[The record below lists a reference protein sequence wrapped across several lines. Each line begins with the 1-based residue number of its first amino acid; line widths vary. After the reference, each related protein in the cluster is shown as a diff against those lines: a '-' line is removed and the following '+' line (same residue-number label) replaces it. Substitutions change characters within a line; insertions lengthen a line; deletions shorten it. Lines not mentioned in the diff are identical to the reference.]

1 MFSPDADVS
10 PYHQPIVTPPTNPDG
25 TPAPIKEMG
34 RVVHSS
40 TRLPEQSEQ
49 APSVPPSPTRSR
61 IGAAISGTPYHRN
74 VDDTPKVGGYGF
86 VDDLPSPSPSELG
99 PEAMKELMT
108 WGTLLGTPR
117 IIQDDDDA
125 DPDAPSSRAS
135 NPFNIAHPSSRD
147 SIGRRLG
154 VQASRSL
161 REKAALL
168 STGVIGSS
176 GATPGGVRKRK
187 PAGTDM
193 LPPTFTPRRGG
204 AGNADLLSPAARTL
218 LGRTKS
224 GTAMGLT
231 PTPKQSGSLTPV
243 PSGSLKN
250 KGRGGV
256 DLRKVGWSPMAT
268 PVSHSNKRGNR

>member
-10 PYHQPIVTPPTNPDG
+10 PYHPAPVTLPTNPDG
-25 TPAPIKEMG
+25 TPAPVKEQG

-40 TRLPEQSEQ
+40 TRLPEQSEE

-61 IGAAISGTPYHRN
+61 IGAAISGTPYHRR

-86 VDDLPSPSPSELG
+86 VDALPSPSPSELG
-99 PEAMKELMT
+99 PDAMKELMT

-117 IIQDDDDA
+117 IIQDEDA
-125 DPDAPSSRAS
+125 DPNEPSSSRSS
-135 NPFNIAHPSSRD
+135 NPFTINHPSNRD
-147 SIGRRLG
+147 SIGRKLG
-154 VQASRSL
+154 VQAIRSL

-168 STGVIGSS
+168 STGMVGS
-176 GATPGGVRKRK
+176 TPGGVRKRK
-187 PAGTDM
+187 HASTDM
-193 LPPTFTPRRGG
+193 LPPSSTPRRGG
-204 AGNADLLSPAARTL
+204 AANADLLSPAARTL

-231 PTPKQSGSLTPV
+231 PTPRQSGSSTPV
-243 PSGSLKN
+243 PPPSGSSRRG
-250 KGRGGV
+250 GRGGV

-268 PVSHSNKRGNR
+268 PVSHSSKRGNR